1 MGVVISGCGYSL
13 GVVVWEDSSSAQRAF
28 LGKGVWPVLEEGVS
42 EGSSPLWR
50 KGPAGLLLRIATSI
64 DVKKKGSRAKSD
76 YYKKYGDPNSSDRE
90 RRKRPRN
97 KDLRYLHYSTGY
109 FIKNGKERNLHFY
122 NFF

>member
-1 MGVVISGCGYSL
+1 MGVVINGRGYSL

-28 LGKGVWPVLEEGVS
+28 LGKGAWPVLEEGVS

-50 KGPAGLLLRIATSI
+50 KGPGGLLLRIATTA

-76 YYKKYGDPNSSDRE
+76 YYKKYGDPNSRNRE

-97 KDLRYLHYSTGY
+97 NDLRYVVL
-109 FIKNGKERNLHFY
+109 
-122 NFF
+122 